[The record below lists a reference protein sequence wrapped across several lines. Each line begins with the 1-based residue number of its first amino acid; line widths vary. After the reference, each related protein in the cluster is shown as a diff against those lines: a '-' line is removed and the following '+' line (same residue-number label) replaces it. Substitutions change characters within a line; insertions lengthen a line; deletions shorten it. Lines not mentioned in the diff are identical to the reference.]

1 MSFNPQEPTFRSR
14 PTAPPRFQLTA
25 HTEGATALAENVFHG
40 RINQN
45 EYDGQTYSTTI
56 VSTSRAT
63 SVPITLNLDD
73 SLATLKAYAH
83 DKFEVPLAKA
93 EGTRLYVFWST
104 KIFYAIG
111 VHAVPENSE
120 LLDQDTLKM
129 ILTFMKASTQVEQ
142 LLVQFGEDE
151 VEVATVSERTALEMY
166 RAGAEA
172 QDTTPARKVEPSSL
186 TKYERSR

>member
-1 MSFNPQEPTFRSR
+1 MSFNPRAPTSRSG

-25 HTEGATALAENVFHG
+25 HTEGARALAESVFHG
-40 RINQN
+40 RISQD
-45 EYDGQTYSTTI
+45 EYDAQVYSTTI

-63 SVPITLNLDD
+63 SVPITLTLDD

-83 DKFEVPLAKA
+83 HKFEVPLAKA
-93 EGTRLYVFWST
+93 ERTRLYVFWST

-111 VHAVPENSE
+111 VHAVPGNLD

-142 LLVQFGEDE
+142 LLVQFEEDE
-151 VEVATVSERTALEMY
+151 VEVATESERTAVEIY
-166 RAGAEA
+166 GAGAEA
-172 QDTTPARKVEPSSL
+172 
-186 TKYERSR
+186 